1 VYSLKMRLFSFAFA
15 LLAILATTVLA
26 WEKEDHEIFDLVLEL
41 EAAEGKGTTFY
52 SWLEVP
58 PTASTNE
65 IAKAYRK
72 KSMLLHPDKNP
83 GVKGAHERFARLGV
97 ISTILRNKESRER
110 YDFFYKNGVPKWR
123 GTGYYYSRFRPGLG
137 SVFVFLTI
145 LTSGLQLFI
154 QRFNYKKD
162 LDRIEFIT
170 RKAKVAAWGP
180 KMVPVKGQ
188 RKVRVNLGESHDE
201 DGEVYGNKWLDMVI
215 EDTHVY
221 LLEPSGEMH
230 LIDASTA
237 IRPSITNTWFIS
249 LIRSIFHKVTGKKY
263 DTSSDSYD
271 AKSSQNGTAPDI
283 DVDDASSV
291 SSEATGSGYSTP
303 SKRGDEAKVRV
314 APTVKAGGM
323 RRKNVRKR

>member
-1 VYSLKMRLFSFAFA
+1 MSISCLSIWVWL
-15 LLAILATTVLA
+15 TVL
-26 WEKEDHEIFDLVLEL
+26 
-41 EAAEGKGTTFY
+41 
-52 SWLEVP
+52 
-58 PTASTNE
+58 
-65 IAKAYRK
+65 
-72 KSMLLHPDKNP
+72 
-83 GVKGAHERFARLGV
+83 
-97 ISTILRNKESRER
+97 
-110 YDFFYKNGVPKWR
+110 
-123 GTGYYYSRFRPGLG
+123 
-137 SVFVFLTI
+137 
-145 LTSGLQLFI
+145 
-154 QRFNYKKD
+154 
-162 LDRIEFIT
+162 
-170 RKAKVAAWGP
+170 
-180 KMVPVKGQ
+180 
-188 RKVRVNLGESHDE
+188 KVRVNLGESHDE

-221 LLEPSGEMH
+221 LASECLLCMALSIHLFVLQLEPSGEMH